1 MKSQDKLSKSQ
12 KTSDVCRILD
22 FETDTAI
29 KCPDHKSNF
38 GLSELLAA
46 YTAVIYIFCGRGRV
60 GKTFIANLLIKRLR
74 RAGHPVLIVD
84 AEGSNDGLRAFY
96 DEGNGSADKVHHR
109 SEQEETR
116 DFIRR
121 MVDLVTI
128 QRGFAVWDAGGN
140 DRTLD
145 DYAKSSRLRDYLKA
159 KRIAVAVIYTFGDDL
174 SDLSNILTADKDRG
188 YEAQKIIL
196 CANAGA
202 PPTKKYGV
210 SGLRHRDPLAEVL
223 SSPALEQLVS
233 GGAGLMTI
241 PRFDFTDQ
249 LNALDL
255 DVFDVID
262 GKSGSTGEP
271 IGPSTQYEIEE
282 WWKEVEAAFAEQ
294 EAWLP

>member
-1 MKSQDKLSKSQ
+1 MDLQEKPKKLSKNSAVHR
-12 KTSDVCRILD
+12 DLD
-22 FETDTAI
+22 LGTDTAV
-29 KCPDHKSNF
+29 KCPEPKSNI
-38 GLSELLAA
+38 GLSELLAVYA
-46 YTAVIYIFCGRGRV
+46 AVIYVFCGRGRV

-96 DEGNGSADKVHHR
+96 DEGDSSADKVHHR

-121 MVDLVTI
+121 MVDLVTV
-128 QRGFAVWDAGGN
+128 RGGFAVWDAGGN

-145 DYAKSSRLRDYLKA
+145 DYANSSRLKDYLKA
-159 KRIAVAVIYTFGDDL
+159 KRIAIAVIYTFGDDL
-174 SDLSNILTADKDRG
+174 SDISNIITANSDRG
-188 YEAQKIIL
+188 YDAQKIIL

-202 PPTKKYGV
+202 PPSKGYGV
-210 SGLRHRDPLAEVL
+210 SSLRHRDPLAEVL
-223 SSPALEQLVS
+223 SSPAIEQLVS

-241 PRFDFTDQ
+241 PKFDFTDQ
-249 LNALDL
+249 LNTLDL

-262 GKSGSTGEP
+262 GKPGSTGEP
-271 IGPSTQYEIEE
+271 VGPSTQYEIEE

>member
-1 MKSQDKLSKSQ
+1 MYSQEKPKRSPKIPEISRDLE
-12 KTSDVCRILD
+12 
-22 FETDTAI
+22 FETDTAV
-29 KCPDHKSNF
+29 KCLPQKSNI

-96 DEGNGSADKVHHR
+96 DEGDSSADKVHHR
-109 SEQEETR
+109 GEQEETR

-121 MVDLVTI
+121 MVDLVTV

-145 DYAKSSRLRDYLKA
+145 DYANSSRLRDYLKA
-159 KRIAVAVIYTFGDDL
+159 KRIGVAVIYTFGDDL

-202 PPTKKYGV
+202 PPTKGYGV
-210 SGLRHRDPLAEVL
+210 SGLRYRDPFTEVL

-233 GGAGLMTI
+233 RGAGLMTI
-241 PRFDFTDQ
+241 PKFDFTDQ

-262 GKSGSTGEP
+262 GKSGSAGEP
-271 IGPSTQYEIEE
+271 VGPSTQYEIEE

>member
-1 MKSQDKLSKSQ
+1 MDLREKPKKSPK
-12 KTSDVCRILD
+12 ILD
-22 FETDTAI
+22 TGQDIGFETDTAI
-29 KCPDHKSNF
+29 KCSTQKSDM
-38 GLSELLAA
+38 GLSQLLAT
-46 YTAVIYIFCGRGRV
+46 YIAVIYIFCGRGRV
-60 GKTFIANLLIKRLR
+60 GKTFIANLMIKRLR

-96 DEGNGSADKVHHR
+96 DEGDGSADKVHHR

-121 MVDLVTI
+121 MVDLVTV
-128 QRGFAVWDAGGN
+128 RGGFAVWDAGGN

-145 DYAKSSRLRDYLKA
+145 DYANSSRLKDYLKA
-159 KRIAVAVIYTFGDDL
+159 KRIAIAVIYTFGDDL

-188 YEAQKIIL
+188 YDAQKIIL

-202 PPTKKYGV
+202 PPTKGYGV
-210 SGLRHRDPLAEVL
+210 SGLRHRAPFAEVL
-223 SSPALEQLVS
+223 SSPAVEQLVS
-233 GGAGLMTI
+233 RGAGLMTI
-241 PRFDFTDQ
+241 PKFDFTDQ

-271 IGPSTQYEIEE
+271 VGPSTQYEIEE